1 MRLDEAT
8 NFGSALLFDRVASV
22 ASGLVG
28 SLVRNQAFEREPAFF
43 NYDLALL

>member
-1 MRLDEAT
+1 MRLDKAT
-8 NFGSALLFDRVASV
+8 NFRSVLLFDRVASV

-43 NYDLALL
+43 HYDLTLS